1 MMDDAAAPLLGGE
14 GKADA
19 EPGPAEP
26 AAHPSI
32 AFAASALSGRGLST
46 SPSVRGLTIRP
57 MTVEDL
63 SLQMKIKPLYAM
75 VYVFLEKL
83 LPTVPPLT
91 LGELLLFFKVVF
103 AEVEKSATWTGEKHH
118 EVCDGK

>member
-19 EPGPAEP
+19 EP
-26 AAHPSI
+26 AAHPSMA
-32 AFAASALSGRGLST
+32 AFAASALSGRGLRT

-57 MTVEDL
+57 MTIDDL

-75 VYVFLEKL
+75 V
-83 LPTVPPLT
+83 
-91 LGELLLFFKVVF
+91 
-103 AEVEKSATWTGEKHH
+103 
-118 EVCDGK
+118 

>member
-14 GKADA
+14 GKAD
-19 EPGPAEP
+19 AEP